1 MEITTNEL
9 RKAYQ
14 ELSNDEIEYLVY
26 QETSLTPAAKE
37 VLKEEIERRQ
47 LSGEWINI
55 VDEKEG
61 ASPCG
66 DQELKVR
73 SVRSSS
79 GPFSNFFNYIVAW
92 FVDEFLF
99 SFRQIAFLA
108 LWLLLCYVA
117 YLIVNYFIFT

>member
-66 DQELKVR
+66 DQKLKVR

-117 YLIVNYFIFT
+117 FLL